1 MFSMLGFIIVLA
13 AFPISLFAQQADNV
27 TCFGTQYTGLDVNH
41 CRRALRNIVYD
52 SNGRLDSYSSTVF
65 TWHKTCV
72 PGVPWYLRICDCCTD
87 QCPKGPKEPTVC
99 SSFNMMKN
107 ALFVSTSMTRQ
118 WLEATVLAIAR
129 TCRPSGGIRKYPD
142 GTQAQVYRS
151 TATNVYDVNQP
162 VCRKR
167 TCNFQPNDC
176 LLALNQLSV
185 DPKGN
190 FMVQNAATPSSQAT
204 WGSCTG
210 YKKAD
215 LPTDVASS
223 FLRFSCKPPILL
235 PFACKL
241 TWSHCPEIGLPGL
254 LTDNSPKY
262 ATALTQ
268 TSTRPS
274 SPGSVYIS
282 GGTEG
287 SNGDMLSMLGFII
300 VLAASPLSLFAQQTD
315 NVTCFKTQYTGLD
328 VNHCRRALQNIVY
341 DSNGRLDSHSSTV
354 FAWHKTCV
362 INVQKVQQNQ
372 PTRQWLEATVLAIA
386 RTCRPSGGIRKY
398 PDGTQAQVYRSTAT
412 NVYDVNQPVCRK
424 RTCNFQPNDC
434 LLALNQLSVD
444 PKGNFMGQKA
454 ATPVSQATW
463 GNCTTT
469 DSSAFRISH
478 PEVNSSFKRMLSQ
491 CGSHPGSVYI
501 SGGTEGSN
509 GDVRLSTLGSKVLK
523 IRLASLVAHLTSS
536 ARW

>member
-1 MFSMLGFIIVLA
+1 
-13 AFPISLFAQQADNV
+13 
-27 TCFGTQYTGLDVNH
+27 
-41 CRRALRNIVYD
+41 
-52 SNGRLDSYSSTVF
+52 
-65 TWHKTCV
+65 
-72 PGVPWYLRICDCCTD
+72 
-87 QCPKGPKEPTVC
+87 
-99 SSFNMMKN
+99 
-107 ALFVSTSMTRQ
+107 
-118 WLEATVLAIAR
+118 
-129 TCRPSGGIRKYPD
+129 
-142 GTQAQVYRS
+142 
-151 TATNVYDVNQP
+151 
-162 VCRKR
+162 
-167 TCNFQPNDC
+167 
-176 LLALNQLSV
+176 
-185 DPKGN
+185 
-190 FMVQNAATPSSQAT
+190 
-204 WGSCTG
+204 
-210 YKKAD
+210 
-215 LPTDVASS
+215 
-223 FLRFSCKPPILL
+223 
-235 PFACKL
+235 
-241 TWSHCPEIGLPGL
+241 
-254 LTDNSPKY
+254 
-262 ATALTQ
+262 
-268 TSTRPS
+268 
-274 SPGSVYIS
+274 
-282 GGTEG
+282 
-287 SNGDMLSMLGFII
+287 MLSMLGFII

-463 GNCTTT
+463 GNCTVLMQTT

-509 GDVRLSTLGSKVLK
+509 GDVRLSTLGSKC
-523 IRLASLVAHLTSS
+523 
-536 ARW
+536 